1 MIFHSLN
8 TQKFIFSL
16 GAVWKVEKSLQNLT
30 LNPQL
35 QEDGNE
41 IWQHLNPIMPPTEL
55 QNGKLLAFV
64 PQNFTPKKRALVMV
78 GISLTPGMYKSDMNN
93 YLGQIIKIVS

>member
-8 TQKFIFSL
+8 TQKLIFSL
-16 GAVWKVEKSLQNLT
+16 GTVWKVEKSLQNLT

-55 QNGKLLAFV
+55 QNGKFLAFF
-64 PQNFTPKKRALVMV
+64 PQNFTPKKRALVMA
-78 GISLTPGMYKSDMNN
+78 GISLTPGMYKSDKNN